1 MDNTILLVD
10 DEEGIRKV
18 LGISLEDS
26 GYNVLKAENGEQALE
41 LFQRH
46 RPQIVLTDIKMP
58 GMDGIALLKAI
69 KKESPDT
76 EVIMITGHG
85 DMELAIQSLKLEA
98 TDFVTKPINDD
109 VLDIA
114 LKRANER
121 LDMRG
126 QLRAYTENLENLVA
140 EKSARLVE
148 LERLAA
154 LGQAVDGLSAAIV
167 DIAGDLEG
175 GLRYFNEMPC
185 FVSIHNRQ
193 LKVLAANQLYKDRL
207 GDKIGSD
214 SWAIYQSVHADG
226 GDCPVAKT
234 FETGL
239 GVRQKE
245 TLRYADDREFPVIVH
260 TAPITNT
267 SGEMELVLEISVD
280 ISEVQRLQ
288 EELRSSR
295 ERYQQ
300 LFDEVPCYIT
310 VQDPDFNLTAANR
323 KFQET
328 FGERAGEHCFQVYKN
343 RERACEDCPVEKTFK
358 DGQSHQSE
366 MVVTASSGQQINVL
380 VSTAPIRDASGE
392 ISQVMEMATDI
403 TQIRQLQDHL
413 ASLGMMIG
421 SISHGVKGILTG
433 LDAGV
438 YLLTSGLNQ
447 TDDDKV
453 KAGVDAVQTMSER
466 IRKLFL
472 DILYYVKDRPL
483 RIETVTVQCF
493 INDLTDI
500 ASSKFINTPVEFTQ
514 KLDGPAGEFQ
524 IDEVALQSALISII
538 ENALDAC
545 LDDISKSEHV
555 VRLEVEPGTAGVAV
569 RVIDN
574 GTGINPENQEKMFT
588 LFFSSKGRR
597 GTGFGLYLA
606 REIVA
611 QHGGSITVDST
622 SGQETCFTL
631 RLPRIYTQAG

>member
-1 MDNTILLVD
+1 
-10 DEEGIRKV
+10 
-18 LGISLEDS
+18 
-26 GYNVLKAENGEQALE
+26 
-41 LFQRH
+41 
-46 RPQIVLTDIKMP
+46 
-58 GMDGIALLKAI
+58 
-69 KKESPDT
+69 
-76 EVIMITGHG
+76 
-85 DMELAIQSLKLEA
+85 
-98 TDFVTKPINDD
+98 
-109 VLDIA
+109 
-114 LKRANER
+114 
-121 LDMRG
+121 
-126 QLRAYTENLENLVA
+126 
-140 EKSARLVE
+140 
-148 LERLAA
+148 
-154 LGQAVDGLSAAIV
+154 V

-175 GLRYFNEMPC
+175 GIRYFNEMPC

-207 GDKIGSD
+207 GDKTGSD
-214 SWAIYQSVHADG
+214 SWGIYSSVDAGG
-226 GDCPVAKT
+226 GDCPAAKT
-234 FETGL
+234 FATGRGL
-239 GVRQKE
+239 RQKE
-245 TLRYADDREFPVIVH
+245 TIRYADGREFPVIVH

-310 VQDPDFNLTAANR
+310 VQDRNFNLTAANR

-328 FGERAGEHCFQVYKN
+328 FGARRGEHCFQVYKN
-343 RERACEDCPVEKTFK
+343 REAACEGCPVEKTFK

-366 MVVTASSGQQINVL
+366 MVVTASSGHQINVL
-380 VSTAPIRDASGE
+380 VSTAPIRDAAGE

-483 RIETVTVQCF
+483 RIKTVMVQSF

-500 ASSKFINTPVEFTQ
+500 AGPKFISTPVEFTQ
-514 KLDGPAGEFQ
+514 TLAGPAGEFQ

-545 LDDISKSEHV
+545 QDDISKSEHTV
-555 VRLEVEPGTAGVAV
+555 HLKVEPGLEEVAF

-574 GTGINPENQEKMFT
+574 GTGIGPENQERMFT

-606 REIVA
+606 REIVV

-622 SGQETCFTL
+622 PGQETCFTL
-631 RLPRIYTQAG
+631 RLPRICTQDGSTVAA